1 MKLHLH
7 FPSPFKILRRTMC
20 ASSPAGWKA
29 PGNSIWKGENII
41 QLSCNCNTMRTH
53 SRWLMLFVWIFLELI
68 YSFRNFHMHSFT
80 LHVCTL
86 RKKWGHSP
94 IQMQCISFL
103 PIYNPQKPSVTTGCA
118 YHVISLRWVQ
128 TILKNIAI
136 DFFKKSIAEHLG
148 ISSGFICCD
157 ENYDAL

>member
-1 MKLHLH
+1 
-7 FPSPFKILRRTMC
+7 MC
-20 ASSPAGWKA
+20 ASSPAGWNA
-29 PGNSIWKGENII
+29 LAGNSIGKGENII
-41 QLSCNCNTMRTH
+41 LLSCNCNTMRTH

-103 PIYNPQKPSVTTGCA
+103 PFYNPQKPSVTTGCA
-118 YHVISLRWVQ
+118 YHVVSLRWVYESKVQ
-128 TILKNIAI
+128 TMLKNVAI
-136 DFFKKSIAEHLG
+136 DFFKKSIAEHLCV
-148 ISSGFICCD
+148 SPCFICCD
-157 ENYDAL
+157 EN

>member
-1 MKLHLH
+1 
-7 FPSPFKILRRTMC
+7 MC
-20 ASSPAGWKA
+20 
-29 PGNSIWKGENII
+29 
-41 QLSCNCNTMRTH
+41 QLSRWLECSRKLYMERGEYNSAQLQLLQHNAHTH

-118 YHVISLRWVQ
+118 NHVVSLRWVYESKVHQ
-128 TILKNIAI
+128 FWRMLQLT
-136 DFFKKSIAEHLG
+136 FFKKSIAKHLG
-148 ISSGFICCD
+148 ISPGFICD
-157 ENYDAL
+157 ENFNLLLKLQ